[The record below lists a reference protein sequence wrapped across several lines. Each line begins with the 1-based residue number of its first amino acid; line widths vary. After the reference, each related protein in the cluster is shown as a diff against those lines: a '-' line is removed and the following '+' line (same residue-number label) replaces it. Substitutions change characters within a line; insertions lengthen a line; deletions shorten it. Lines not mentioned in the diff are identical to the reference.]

1 MDICEFAEKV
11 CNIKLLEYQKEML
24 KRYADLPKGS
34 TIVMG
39 RKGPILLDKDG
50 NVISRE
56 ELAKCNRGVLI
67 F

>member
-11 CNIKLLEYQKEML
+11 YGVKLLEYQKQLL
-24 KRYADLPKGS
+24 KQFADLPKGS

-50 NVISRE
+50 HAISRE
-56 ELAKCNRGVLI
+56 ELAKRSRKKLLL
-67 F
+67 

>member
-11 CNIKLLEYQKEML
+11 YGVELLEHQKQLL
-24 KRYADLPKGS
+24 KRFAALPEGS

-50 NVISRE
+50 HIISRE
-56 ELAKCNRGVLI
+56 ELGKNTR
-67 F
+67 